1 MTLGGTVNGA
11 VVLQLN
17 STGKTTLGGVVGGS
31 AALSSITTNTGG
43 TLVIQGGRVVTTG
56 IQSYGEDVLL
66 DNSLRSTSLETTDS
80 AVTFAGTLKNNTANA
95 EALTINAGTGAVTF
109 TGAVGAT
116 GAGNAIGALVVNS
129 AGDTT
134 FTSTVDAASVTTNV
148 GGRVVIKGGRITT
161 SGAQSYGE
169 NAFFDNVS
177 RTTVLNTTNSDVS
190 FAGTLK
196 NNTAAAEALTIN
208 AGSGAVTF
216 TGAVGA
222 TGVNNAIGALEVNS
236 TGDTTFTSTVDAASV
251 TTNTGGRVFIQGGR
265 ISTTGAQSY
274 GENVFLDNAS
284 RTTVLSTTDSA
295 VTFAGTLKNNTSN
308 AEALTITAGSG
319 DVMFTGAVG
328 TSAANGAIG
337 ALGITNTG
345 NVTFTNTVD
354 ASSVSTATGSTL
366 RIKGGR
372 VTTTWAQWY
381 GGDVLLD
388 NALQSTTL
396 TTTNSA
402 VDFRGFVKNFAATP
416 QSLTV
421 NSGSGDVTFVG
432 VAGVTGNA
440 LGDVVINSEG
450 VTTIQSTVDA
460 ASLKT
465 DVNGVDPV
473 TLGGRIVIQGGR
485 ISTSGEQHYA
495 ELVKLDKTDVS
506 VNATTVLNTVDSAV
520 TFDTAIKN
528 TTALAQNLTVN
539 AGLGHVT
546 FTGAVGTT
554 GASGP
559 LGDVVVNSQGLTTF
573 VRTVD
578 AASLKTD
585 VDTVHI
591 DVNAAS
597 NRVIIQGGRITT
609 TGEQQFAELV
619 VLDNAS
625 HATVLNAANSNV
637 TFDKAIVN
645 ANATAQDLTINAGTG
660 HVTFTGAVGE
670 DANGVN
676 GALGNLVINSAGE
689 TTFVSTVDAASLKT
703 DVDTTNINVNA
714 ATNKVT
720 IQGGRITTAGEQ
732 HYAELVALDNAS
744 HASVLN
750 ASNSP
755 VTFDK
760 AIVNA
765 NATAQDLTIN
775 AGTGHVTFTG
785 AVGEDSNGT
794 HGALGHLVINSA
806 GETKFVSTVDAA
818 SVLTDVDTAHID
830 VNAATN
836 KVTIQGGRITTTG
849 EQHYAELVALDNASH
864 ATVLNTSNSPVAFDK
879 AIVNASATAQDLTI
893 NAGTGDVTFTGVV
906 GELINNG
913 ALGHLVINSEG
924 ETKFVSAVD
933 AASLLTDVD
942 TAHIDVNAATNKVTI
957 QGGRVTTTG
966 EQHYAELVVL
976 GNSSHVT
983 VLNTTNSAAT
993 FDKAIVNA
1001 SVTAQDL
1008 TINVGTGNV
1017 TFTGA
1022 VGEDSNG
1029 AHGALGHLVI
1039 NSAGETKF
1047 VRTVD
1052 AASLKTDVDTAHIN
1066 VNAATNKVTLQG
1078 GRITTTGEQH
1088 YAELVALGNASHAT
1102 VLNTTDSPVTFDQA
1116 IVNASVTAQDLTI
1129 NAGTGYVTFTGAVG
1143 EDAVVASVKN
1153 GALGHLVI
1161 NSAGETKFVSTVD
1174 AASLKTDVDTAHINV
1189 NAATNQVTIQGGRI
1203 TTTGEQ
1209 HFAELVVLGNGSHAT
1224 VLNTTNSPVVFDK
1237 AIVNASSNLAQ
1248 DLTINAGTG
1257 NVTFTGVVGDDA
1269 VMDLLKNG
1277 ALGDLIINS
1286 AGETKFVSTV
1296 DVASLKTD
1304 VDTAHI
1310 NVSAAANKVT
1320 IEGGRITTAGEQHL
1334 AELVVLGN
1342 GAHATVLNTTNSPVT
1357 FDKAI
1362 VNASTTAQDLT
1373 INTGAGHITFTGG
1386 VGEDA
1391 VVASVKNG
1399 ALGHLILN
1407 SEGVTTFVSTVDAAS
1422 LNTDVTGINASA
1434 SGNKVVIQGGRIT
1447 TTGEQHYAE
1456 LLVLDNVNHGTEL
1469 NTHNS
1474 NVTFDKA
1481 IVNAASN
1488 LAQDLTINTG
1498 TGHVTFTGVV
1508 GEDAVIASVK
1518 NGALGD
1524 LLINSEGITTFV
1536 STVDAASLKTD
1547 VTAINASASGNKV
1560 IIQGGRITTTGDQHF
1575 AELVVLD
1582 KTDTSVDTITTLTST
1597 AGKVTFDA
1605 PIHNALSTA
1614 PQSLTVN
1621 AADDVTF
1628 SGEVGEATSAL
1639 GDVVVNTPAVTTF
1652 AKSVDAASLKTDV
1665 SGVVVATAGN
1675 KVVIQG
1681 GNITTT
1687 GEQHYAELVVLDK
1700 TDTSV
1705 DTITTLTS
1713 TAGKVTFDAPI
1724 HNALSTAPQSLT
1736 INGADDVTFSGEVG
1750 EATSALG
1757 DVVVNTPAVTTF
1769 AKSVDAASL
1778 KTDVS
1783 GVVVATAGNKVV
1795 IQGGSISTSGDQH
1808 LAELVVLDK
1817 TDTSVDTITT
1827 LTSTAGKVTFDAP
1840 IHNAL
1845 STAPQ
1850 SLTVNAADD
1859 VTFSGEV
1866 GEATSALG
1874 DVVVNTPAVTTFA
1887 KSVDAASLKTDVS
1900 GVVVATAGNKVV
1912 IQGGSIT
1919 TSGDQHF
1926 AELVVLDKTD
1936 TSVDTITTLTSTA
1949 GKVTFDA
1956 PIHNAL
1962 STAPQSLTINAAD
1975 DVTFSG
1981 EVGEATSALGDV
1993 VVNTPAVT
2001 TFAKSVDAASLKT
2014 DVSGVVVATAG
2025 NKVVIQGGSISTS
2038 GDQHLAELVVLD
2050 KTDTSVDTITTLTS
2064 TAGKVTFDAPIHN
2077 ALSAA
2082 PQSLTLN
2089 AADDVTFSGEVGQ
2102 ASSALGDVVV
2112 NTPAVTTF
2120 AKSVDAASLKTDV
2133 SGVVVATAGNK
2144 VVIQG
2149 GSITTSGEQHFAELV
2164 VLDNVHQST
2173 VFTTSNSNVIF
2184 DAAIVN
2190 ANSNLPQNLTINA
2203 GTGDV
2208 TFTGVVGEDDVVN
2221 TPASANTPAVIK
2233 NGALGNLIINSQG
2246 VTTFVSTV
2254 DAASLKTDV
2263 DTVNIDVSAA
2273 TNKVIIQGGR
2283 ITTTGEQHYAELV
2296 VLDNAQQ
2303 LTVLNTTNSNV
2314 TFDKAIVNAN
2324 STMAQDLMINVGTG
2338 NVVFTGS
2345 VGDDDVV
2352 NIAAVGSTP
2361 AVIKKGALGNLVINS
2376 AGETKFVSTVD
2387 AASLMTDVDTASID
2401 VNAST
2406 NKVTIQGGRITTTG
2420 EQHYAEL
2427 VVLDNAQQLT
2437 VLNTA
2442 NSNVTFDK
2450 AVVNADSTLPQDLT
2464 INAGTGDVTFT
2475 GVVGEDDVVNTPA
2488 SGNTPAVIKNGALGH
2503 VTINS
2508 GGVTTFEQTVDAA
2521 SVTTDAAGS
2530 VVMNGGRVTT
2540 LGAQSYA
2547 DPIRLGPIQT
2557 LLKASTLSFNKISAT
2572 DVAAK
2577 LSLISAEAL
2586 ALGTVE
2592 LEGDLTVFTGAGGVT
2607 GSVSQVNGTWL
2618 DIKGSTNFVADTKA
2632 NQVAT
2637 LDQANHFGGS
2647 VSYLPIKVWDTTDA
2661 SNLGSWASVQVQT
2674 NGTDLTLGQTIA
2686 NSLAIQT
2693 QGGNIAQ
2700 TGALNI
2706 AGVTDIKAGLNN
2718 LPGTPLGDIN
2728 LQLASN
2734 SLNGPVT
2741 LVGVDTSVATA
2752 GNLVLQEARV
2762 NGNLNIDSGTNAIT
2776 QIGTLTVA
2784 KDTTLNAGAITMANV
2799 ANSLVGT
2806 VTINAA
2812 TANIATA
2819 NNLNLGPTRVSGVFT
2834 ATSANANITQSAP
2847 LNIGGAV
2854 QLNAQ
2859 GDVTLTQASNVFAQS
2874 FAVDA
2879 RNATVVTSNPLALGT
2894 SVVLGNLNLN
2904 VAQGDLTQVGPIKI
2918 GGVTTLLTQ
2927 KGNVTLTNAD
2937 NLFDGVVDINT
2948 SGTLSLSTAGP
2959 LTLGKVTTVG
2969 DTVLIAKG
2977 KVDLGTSTFGA
2988 KINVNSGGFE
2998 IMQSGPIKF
3007 GGNSNF
3013 DAGSAKIDL
3022 FNPKNQW
3029 SGSILYKGGIVMIN
3043 HPQLLNAVNAGTL
3056 VVRVETTTNVQSVRV
3071 VAPSASA
3078 NNNAIGGNS
3087 TSTAQQVSTGGE
3099 GSAVTVAVAR
3109 PASVGETGLI
3119 TVAVSSEAAAPGRS
3133 FSFSL
3138 EAHVPAATSAN
3149 VDVRVTQVDGKP
3161 LPEWL
3166 RYEPSTK
3173 SFVAT
3178 SVPPGAFPLQLKVGI
3193 GGVETL
3199 MVINEK
3205 PPSK

>member
-1 MTLGGTVNGA
+1 
-11 VVLQLN
+11 
-17 STGKTTLGGVVGGS
+17 
-31 AALSSITTNTGG
+31 LSSITTNTGG

-942 TAHIDVNAATNKVTI
+942 TANIDVTAATNKVTI

-983 VLNTTNSAAT
+983 VLNTTSSAAT

-1687 GEQHYAELVVLDK
+1687 GEQHY
-1700 TDTSV
+1700 
-1705 DTITTLTS
+1705 
-1713 TAGKVTFDAPI
+1713 
-1724 HNALSTAPQSLT
+1724 
-1736 INGADDVTFSGEVG
+1736 
-1750 EATSALG
+1750 
-1757 DVVVNTPAVTTF
+1757 
-1769 AKSVDAASL
+1769 
-1778 KTDVS
+1778 
-1783 GVVVATAGNKVV
+1783 
-1795 IQGGSISTSGDQH
+1795 
-1808 LAELVVLDK
+1808 
-1817 TDTSVDTITT
+1817 
-1827 LTSTAGKVTFDAP
+1827 
-1840 IHNAL
+1840 
-1845 STAPQ
+1845 
-1850 SLTVNAADD
+1850 
-1859 VTFSGEV
+1859 
-1866 GEATSALG
+1866 
-1874 DVVVNTPAVTTFA
+1874 
-1887 KSVDAASLKTDVS
+1887 
-1900 GVVVATAGNKVV
+1900 
-1912 IQGGSIT
+1912 
-1919 TSGDQHF
+1919 